1 MENLSPYDSYVEK
14 ETILPWLKK
23 KKEKKGM
30 EIVEKPEQSFVFHR
44 SPQQIYFFFD
54 SLPTDM
60 HMLLNSV
67 YTLFNPI
74 PTFGPIRS
82 PAPQTRKKRKKAIA

>member
-44 SPQQIYFFFD
+44 SPQQIYFFF
-54 SLPTDM
+54 
-60 HMLLNSV
+60 
-67 YTLFNPI
+67 
-74 PTFGPIRS
+74 
-82 PAPQTRKKRKKAIA
+82 